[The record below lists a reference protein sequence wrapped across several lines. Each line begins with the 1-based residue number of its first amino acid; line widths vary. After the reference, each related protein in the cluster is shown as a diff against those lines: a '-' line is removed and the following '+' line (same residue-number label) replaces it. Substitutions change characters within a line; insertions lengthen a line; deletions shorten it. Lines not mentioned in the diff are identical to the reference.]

1 MRGEV
6 ERGKDPT
13 PLGFPGGVSI
23 LPELRTEIM
32 HDSRAFTARVFTA
45 TLALASLTIGSA
57 CSSDS
62 VTSPSS
68 DDAALVFARLADSVS
83 RSGGDSS
90 ISGAYASIADVLRA
104 GGRVSPI
111 TITVDGTP
119 TAFLATAQLS
129 RIQVITSICAAG
141 ATCPTPR
148 TFPPLRTLVAWQ
160 RDDPRRVI
168 QLSSSSDAE
177 PISAYL
183 YPTFAPLPFP
193 AAFFVYLDGKGGSY
207 FGSSGSQAVTVKT
220 SETACD
226 IQGKHFPA
234 IPPAPPKCTLADFT
248 VRFDAK
254 AEPSS
259 FLTRNNTA
267 TGTHTFGMSSQAVL
281 GAAYEIIASQ
291 PILPPIKVQ
300 PSAALPAVL
309 TAKVDSV
316 VTLTLTVTN
325 PSATPVDV
333 VFSSGQRY
341 DFAIISATTGAEV
354 WRWSVGRGFTMAF
367 GQQTLAANGTLVFVD
382 TWKPTVKGNLVAV
395 GSLVSASHRA
405 EGKAQLTVP

>member
-1 MRGEV
+1 
-6 ERGKDPT
+6 
-13 PLGFPGGVSI
+13 
-23 LPELRTEIM
+23 M
-32 HDSRAFTARVFTA
+32 HDSRAFTARVLTA
-45 TLALASLTIGSA
+45 TLALASLTMGAA
-57 CSSDS
+57 CRSGS

-68 DDAALVFARLADSVS
+68 DDAALVFSRLADSVS
-83 RSGGDSS
+83 RAGGDSS
-90 ISGAYASIADVLRA
+90 TSGAYAALAEALRA

-119 TAFLATAQLS
+119 TLFLGTAQLS
-129 RIQVITSICAAG
+129 RIQVITNVCAAG
-141 ATCPTPR
+141 ASCPSSSNV
-148 TFPPLRTLVAWQ
+148 PPLRTLIAWQ

-168 QLSSSSDAE
+168 QLSSGSDAE

-193 AAFFVYLDGKGGSY
+193 AALFVYLDGKGGSY
-207 FGSSGSQAVTVKT
+207 FGSSGSQAVSVKT

-226 IQGKHFPA
+226 IQGKPFPA

-259 FLTRNNTA
+259 FLVHKNTA
-267 TGTHTFGMSSQAVL
+267 TGSHIFSMSSQAVR
-281 GAAYEIIASQ
+281 GTAYDITASQ

-325 PSATPVDV
+325 PSVTPVDV
-333 VFSSGQRY
+333 VFASGQRY
-341 DFAIISATTGAEV
+341 DFAILSAATGAEV
-354 WRWSVGRGFTMAF
+354 WRWSVGRAFTMAF
-367 GQQTLAANGTLVFVD
+367 GQHTLPANGTIVFID

-405 EGKAQLTVP
+405 EGKAQLTIP

>member
-1 MRGEV
+1 
-6 ERGKDPT
+6 
-13 PLGFPGGVSI
+13 
-23 LPELRTEIM
+23 M
-32 HDSRAFTARVFTA
+32 HDSRAFTARVLRA
-45 TLALASLTIGSA
+45 TLALAMLTIGSA

-90 ISGAYASIADVLRA
+90 TSNAYAALAEVLRG
-104 GGRVSPI
+104 GGRISPI
-111 TITVDGTP
+111 TITIDGTP
-119 TAFLATAQLS
+119 TVFFATAQLS
-129 RIQVITSICAAG
+129 RIQVIANICAAG
-141 ATCPTPR
+141 VTCPTPPSV
-148 TFPPLRTLVAWQ
+148 PPLRTLVAWQ
-160 RDDPRRVI
+160 KDDPRRVI
-168 QLSSSSDAE
+168 QLSSGSDAE

-193 AAFFVYLDGKGGSY
+193 AAFFVYLDGMGGAY
-207 FGSSGSQAVTVKT
+207 FGSSGSQAVAVKT
-220 SETACD
+220 SSTACD
-226 IQGKHFPA
+226 VVSKLTIA

-248 VRFDAK
+248 VRFDSK

-259 FLTRNNTA
+259 FLARKNSA
-267 TGTHTFGMSSQAVL
+267 TGSHIFSMSAQAVL
-281 GAAYEIIASQ
+281 GTVYDIIASQ

-300 PSAALPAVL
+300 PTVALPAVL

-325 PSATPVDV
+325 PSATPADV

-341 DFAIISATTGAEV
+341 DFAIVSAATGAEV

-367 GQQTLAANGTLVFVD
+367 GQQTLPANGTIVFVD

-405 EGKAQLTVP
+405 EGKVQLTIP